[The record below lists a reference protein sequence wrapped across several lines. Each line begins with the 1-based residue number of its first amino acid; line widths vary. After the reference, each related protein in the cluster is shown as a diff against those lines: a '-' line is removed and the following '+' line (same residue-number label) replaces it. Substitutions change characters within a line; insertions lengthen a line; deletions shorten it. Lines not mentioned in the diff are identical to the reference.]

1 MAEQQYVFPKD
12 TSGGYRWH
20 ITQKCMIAIGRSFKR
35 ISDDEF
41 GHTILM
47 FDPPLTPEEL
57 PLIEAIFEGDNCQAA
72 PTIQMVDQK
81 YIIRD
86 AWYSTFMADLEAE
99 LGCDISIWFTKS
111 SPELEDTDLIELH
124 FTKLLTVQDKKK
136 VQDAVDDL
144 MVGWV

>member
-1 MAEQQYVFPKD
+1 MAAQQYVFPKD

-20 ITQKCMIAIGRSFKR
+20 ITEKCLIAIGRTFKR

-57 PLIEAIFEGDNCQAA
+57 PLIEAIFEGGNAQAPPPA
-72 PTIQMVDQK
+72 DPGTK
-81 YIIRD
+81 FIIRD
-86 AWYSTFMADLEAE
+86 AWYSTFMPDLAAE
-99 LGCDISIWFTKS
+99 LGCDVSIWFTKS
-111 SPELEDTDLIELH
+111 SPELENTDLIELH
-124 FTKLLTVQDKKK
+124 FTKLLTVQDKKT
-136 VQDAVDDL
+136 VQYAVDDL